1 MTALNSRSI
10 GTGGLSGTAA
20 AQSPARLQLTSLVDM
35 MVILVVFLLKS
46 FAVEGQLATP
56 AAGLELPESSSRVP
70 VPAGLVVEIGPQMVR
85 VGGRDTVPTS
95 ALAGTGDNVPQ
106 ELEQALSALARS
118 AAGAPVLVQADQRL
132 DYRHLSQVLR
142 ACAGAGWSDVTL
154 VVLEVES

>member
-1 MTALNSRSI
+1 
-10 GTGGLSGTAA
+10 
-20 AQSPARLQLTSLVDM
+20 
-35 MVILVVFLLKS
+35 
-46 FAVEGQLATP
+46 
-56 AAGLELPESSSRVP
+56 
-70 VPAGLVVEIGPQMVR
+70 VVEIGPQMVR
-85 VGGRDTVPTS
+85 VGGRDIVPTS